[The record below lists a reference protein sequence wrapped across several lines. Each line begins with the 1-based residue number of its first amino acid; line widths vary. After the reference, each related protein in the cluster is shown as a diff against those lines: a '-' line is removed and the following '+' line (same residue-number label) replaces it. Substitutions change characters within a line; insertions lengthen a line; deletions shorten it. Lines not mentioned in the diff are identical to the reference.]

1 MRIVLVIGDAMNWTL
16 FWYSLSTE
24 EGMRDFLMVLIPAA
38 IIIGL
43 LIWRLIKILKRDPLK
58 EYLESPEG
66 KKETALEALHAKDER
81 FKNAEFFSCARGY
94 FLTISKS
101 GYLGLSTKYDES
113 EKVYHISQINNYK
126 LIKDGYHSVPNLS
139 AAYMGR
145 FMAGDAGAIIG
156 GLGYSSNNINRLAI
170 SFSINDFDNPLIEIE
185 FIDGSISTTSYSYK
199 LRLSNIN
206 KILSLLNILQKEY
219 GKV

>member
-1 MRIVLVIGDAMNWTL
+1 MDF
-16 FWYSLSTE
+16 FWYSLQTE
-24 EGMRDFLMVLIPAA
+24 EGLQSFLMLLIPAS
-38 IIIGL
+38 IIVGL
-43 LIWRLIKILKRDPLK
+43 LIWQFIRIMKKDPLK

-81 FKNAEFFSCARGY
+81 FKNAEFFPCAKGY

-101 GYLGLSTKYDES
+101 GYLGLSTKYDET
-113 EKVYHISQINNYK
+113 EKVYHIKDINKYE

-139 AAYMGR
+139 AAYMGK
-145 FMAGDAGAIIG
+145 FFAGDAGAIIG

-170 SFSINDFDNPLIEIE
+170 SFSINDFDNPLVEIE
-185 FIDGSISTTSYSYK
+185 FIDGSISTSSHSYK
-199 LRLSNIN
+199 LQLSNIN

-219 GKV
+219 NVATSGITD

>member
-1 MRIVLVIGDAMNWTL
+1 MDWTL
-16 FWYSLSTE
+16 FWYSLQTE
-24 EGMRDFLMVLIPAA
+24 EGMRSFLMLFITASV
-38 IIIGL
+38 IIGL
-43 LIWRLIKILKRDPLK
+43 LIWQLIRILKRDPLK

-81 FKNAEFFSCARGY
+81 FKNAEFFPCAKGY

-101 GYLGLSTKYDES
+101 GYIGLSTKYDEG
-113 EKVYHISQINNYK
+113 EKIYHIKDINSFE

-139 AAYMGR
+139 AAYMGK

-185 FIDGSISTTSYSYK
+185 FIDDSISTTSYGYK
-199 LRLSNIN
+199 LELSNIN